1 MSLKYF
7 IKNSNIAILE
17 PSKEKG
23 NFLEKKLCDYWKIDY
38 VLCRDSGSY
47 SQMNWEEIVYESDM
61 ELFLVKRPKLKDK
74 NSDIFFDYDSLIN
87 QITKKS

>member
-1 MSLKYF
+1 M
-7 IKNSNIAILE
+7 
-17 PSKEKG
+17 
-23 NFLEKKLCDYWKIDY
+23 IDY

-47 SQMNWEEIVYESDM
+47 SQMNWEEIVNESEM

>member
-1 MSLKYF
+1 M
-7 IKNSNIAILE
+7 
-17 PSKEKG
+17 
-23 NFLEKKLCDYWKIDY
+23 IDY

-74 NSDIFFDYDSLIN
+74 NPNIFFDYDSLIN

>member
-1 MSLKYF
+1 M
-7 IKNSNIAILE
+7 
-17 PSKEKG
+17 
-23 NFLEKKLCDYWKIDY
+23 IDY